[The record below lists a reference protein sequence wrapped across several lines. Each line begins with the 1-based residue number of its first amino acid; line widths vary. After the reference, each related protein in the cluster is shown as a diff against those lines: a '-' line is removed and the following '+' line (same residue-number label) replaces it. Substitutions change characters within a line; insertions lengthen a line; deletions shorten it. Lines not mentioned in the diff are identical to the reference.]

1 MERWP
6 ILGFI
11 DEIGLN
17 APFAMGIYYGT
28 GKPSDSNE
36 LEMER
41 ISNDGTT
48 FRHVTYS
55 VQVVAFLAD
64 IPARSFRKGVI
75 GHNGYEGC
83 HYCVQQGEYID
94 SVVFPEIN
102 CRCPT
107 DTSFRNQADPA
118 HHKGVSIL
126 TRLKVDMVVDF
137 PPDPMHLSY
146 LGVQKQL
153 ITLLTMELPVPKRL
167 RGLAFSRVNNN
178 WFALKNCMPCDFQR
192 KPRSLALVAKWKI
205 TEFRLFLLY
214 IGVFIFN
221 LI

>member
-1 MERWP
+1 
-6 ILGFI
+6 
-11 DEIGLN
+11 
-17 APFAMGIYYGT
+17 
-28 GKPSDSNE
+28 
-36 LEMER
+36 MER
-41 ISNDGTT
+41 IANDGIT
-48 FRHVTYS
+48 FRQVTYRI
-55 VQVVAFLAD
+55 QIVAFLAD
-64 IPARSFRKGVI
+64 LPARSFMKDTM
-75 GHNGYEGC
+75 GHNAYESC
-83 HYCVQQGEYID
+83 HYCVQEGEYIN

-102 CRCPT
+102 CRCRT
-107 DTSFRNQADPA
+107 DTSFRNQDHPA

-126 TRLKVDMVVDF
+126 TRLKVDMVLDF
-137 PPDPMHLSY
+137 PPDPTHLLY

-153 ITLLTMELPVPKRL
+153 ITLLTKQLPVPKRL

-214 IGVFIFN
+214 IGVLIFN